1 MRIFSRC
8 ALPGA
13 IALTL
18 AAFAPLHAQTPQQA
32 PIVRE
37 IAIEFVGPE
46 AITRDRVLA
55 NLATK
60 VGQPY
65 SQFDIEQDI
74 RALYATGVVSNVRMF
89 GEPAP
94 DGVKVTVL
102 LQGKPSIQE
111 ILIEGTGQI
120 AMNRV
125 RKEIGSKVG
134 DPVSEERLEDD
145 RQKILKLYEDRNYTD
160 VDVQYVVK
168 DVPNTGL
175 VSVIYSINEGPKMV
189 VKRISFAGNDSI
201 LPRDLAKAMKTKKQ
215 DWLTIFNKSGRLLPA
230 NEEED
235 KAAVRSLYQNRGF
248 ADAQVLGYDVQP
260 LKGTGVEL
268 VISVQEG
275 IQYHVNSV
283 AFEGVAVASPEE
295 LKSRLAMVDGSLYTP
310 SGMTKDLKGLRDYYG
325 VRGYVDMMALPEVLP
340 AGPGAVDITYR
351 VDEGVQSYVNLVN
364 IQGNTRTRDHVIR
377 RELAI
382 KPGEIFDTTRVDLS
396 KERLNNLNYFSKVDA
411 IPADT
416 LVPGRKDLN
425 IIVEEKRT
433 GSFNFGAGFSSID

>member
-248 ADAQVLGYDVQP
+248 ADA
-260 LKGTGVEL
+260 
-268 VISVQEG
+268 
-275 IQYHVNSV
+275 
-283 AFEGVAVASPEE
+283 
-295 LKSRLAMVDGSLYTP
+295 
-310 SGMTKDLKGLRDYYG
+310 
-325 VRGYVDMMALPEVLP
+325 
-340 AGPGAVDITYR
+340 
-351 VDEGVQSYVNLVN
+351 
-364 IQGNTRTRDHVIR
+364 
-377 RELAI
+377 
-382 KPGEIFDTTRVDLS
+382 
-396 KERLNNLNYFSKVDA
+396 
-411 IPADT
+411 
-416 LVPGRKDLN
+416 
-425 IIVEEKRT
+425 
-433 GSFNFGAGFSSID
+433 